1 MKIMITRNHRGF
13 TLIEVVVVL
22 VLISI
27 IAATVFTRSITTD
40 QINISAQTE
49 KIKSHIRYAQSMAM
63 KRSAI
68 WGIRCASNEYW
79 FFSGADPDN
88 GPNQEIL
95 PGEQVVKISLDDLN
109 LTMDE
114 FTVFF
119 DRYGKPYVDYSDESS
134 NSPLSSDLTITV
146 SGSHPR
152 NLTITPE
159 TGLIRNQ

>member
-1 MKIMITRNHRGF
+1 MITRNQRGF
-13 TLIEVVVVL
+13 TLIEIVVVL

-40 QINISAQTE
+40 QVNFGAQTE

-63 KRSAI
+63 KRSEI
-68 WGIRCASNEYW
+68 WGISCASDEYW
-79 FFSGADPDN
+79 LFNGADPDN

-95 PGEQVVKISLDDLN
+95 PGEKAVKISLDDVN
-109 LTMDE
+109 LTMGD

-119 DRYGKPYVDYSDESS
+119 DRYGKPYDAYTDESS
-134 NSPLSSDLTITV
+134 NNPLSSDLTITV
-146 SGSHPR
+146 SGSQSR

-159 TGLIRNQ
+159 TGLIRTQ

>member
-1 MKIMITRNHRGF
+1 MKIMITRNQRGF
-13 TLIEVVVVL
+13 TLIEIVVVL

-40 QINISAQTE
+40 QIHIGAQTE
-49 KIKSHIRYAQSMAM
+49 QIKIHIRYTQSMAM

-68 WGIRCASNEYW
+68 WGISCAANEYW
-79 FFSGADPDN
+79 IFSGADPDN
-88 GPNQEIL
+88 GSNQEIL
-95 PGEQVVKISLDDLN
+95 PGENIVKISLDDLN

-119 DRYGKPYVDYSDESS
+119 DRFGKPYDDYSDESS

-146 SGSHPR
+146 SGSQSR
-152 NLTITPE
+152 KLTITPE

>member
-13 TLIEVVVVL
+13 TLIEIVVVL

-27 IAATVFTRSITTD
+27 ISATVFTRSITTD

-49 KIKSHIRYAQSMAM
+49 KIKSHIRYAQSLAM
-63 KRSAI
+63 KRSEIWAI
-68 WGIRCASNEYW
+68 KCASNEYW
-79 FFSGADPDN
+79 LFSGVDPDN

-95 PGEQVVKISLDDLN
+95 PGEKAVKISLDDLN
-109 LTMDE
+109 LTMGD

-119 DRYGKPYVDYSDESS
+119 DRYGKPYSAYTDESS
-134 NSPLSSDLTITV
+134 NTPLSSDLTITV
-146 SGSHPR
+146 SGTQSR

-159 TGLIRNQ
+159 TGLIRTQ